1 VHSHWI
7 ESPHALAALVH
18 EWQEPLQKDP
28 RLALDTEFI
37 RERTYRPVLEII
49 QLALST
55 GEIALLDVPKI
66 GTLEPLY
73 GLLHGQ
79 EVLKLLHSGG
89 QDVEIL
95 TEHTG
100 KMPWPIFDT
109 QVAAAFAGHPLQL
122 GYGALVQSRLHV
134 HLSKEEGFSD
144 WSRRPI
150 TNEMRDYAE
159 NDVRYLHTLHTQ
171 ISESLT
177 ARGRTA
183 WANEQ
188 MERTLTHAATFAPP
202 EDIWQSVQ
210 GRGSLQGKE
219 LAVLRELAI
228 WRDEEAKRRNKPRR
242 SVLKDDLLVEVA
254 KRKPR
259 TVDKILEM
267 RVAPPNLGERVAAQ
281 LVEAVTRGS
290 HAPAELWPQT
300 ERRVHLDEPAQ
311 ALYELL
317 SAAVRSLA
325 ATNDIPASLLA
336 SGDDLKALAATAR
349 CNGPLFE
356 GWRGAIVGE
365 ALEAL
370 IKGKNALRWD
380 AKGRR
385 LIQEG

>member
-7 ESPHALAALVH
+7 ESPNALATLVQ
-18 EWQEPLQKDP
+18 EWQVPLQKDP
-28 RLALDTEFI
+28 RLAIDTEFI
-37 RERTYRPVLEII
+37 RERTYRPVLEIV

-73 GLLHGQ
+73 DLLHGPS
-79 EVLKLLHSGG
+79 VLKLLHSGG

-95 TEHTG
+95 TEQTG

-109 QVAAAFAGHPLQL
+109 QVAAAFAGHALQL
-122 GYGALVQSRLHV
+122 GYGALVQSRLHI
-134 HLSKEEGFSD
+134 HLNKEEGFSD
-144 WSRRPI
+144 WSRRPL

-188 MERTLTHAATFAPP
+188 MERTLKHAATFAPP

-210 GRGSLQGKE
+210 GRGNLQGRE
-219 LAVLRELAI
+219 LAILRELAI
-228 WRDEEAKRRNKPRR
+228 WRDDEARRRNKPRR
-242 SVLKDDLLVEVA
+242 SVVKDDLLVEVA

-281 LVEAVTRGS
+281 LVEAVTRGGQS
-290 HAPAELWPQT
+290 PADTWPQT

-336 SGDDLKALAATAR
+336 NGEDLKTLAATAR
-349 CNGPLFE
+349 CVGPLFE

-370 IKGKNALRWD
+370 MKGKNALRWD

>member
-1 VHSHWI
+1 
-7 ESPHALAALVH
+7 LTTLVQ

-28 RLALDTEFI
+28 RLAIDTEFI
-37 RERTYRPVLEII
+37 RERTYRPVLEIV

-66 GTLEPLY
+66 GTLEPLSP
-73 GLLHGQ
+73 LLHSPD
-79 EVLKLLHSGG
+79 VLKLLHSGG

-95 TEHTG
+95 TEQTG

-134 HLSKEEGFSD
+134 HLNKEEGFAD
-144 WSRRPI
+144 WSRRPL
-150 TNEMRDYAE
+150 TTEMRDYAE

-171 ISESLT
+171 IAESLA

-202 EDIWQSVQ
+202 EELWQSVQ

-228 WRDEEAKRRNKPRR
+228 WRDE
-242 SVLKDDLLVEVA
+242 VEVA

-259 TVDKILEM
+259 TAEKILEM
-267 RVAPPNLGERVAAQ
+267 RVSPPNLGERVAAQ
-281 LVEAVTRGS
+281 LAEAVARGGQS
-290 HAPAELWPQT
+290 PLHSWPQT
-300 ERRVHLDEPAQ
+300 ERRIHLDEPAQ

-325 ATNDIPASLLA
+325 TTNDIPASLLA
-336 SGDDLKALAATAR
+336 NGEDLKTLAATAK
-349 CNGPLFE
+349 CDGPLFD

-370 IKGKNALRWD
+370 IKGKHALRWD

-385 LIQEG
+385 LIQED